1 MKSLLISTTPEFIRM
16 YKTGKKIAEMRK
28 TTPLQPFETVYIYNT
43 WTGQIE
49 LKADCI
55 EIKKTILSD
64 LEQRLFKYV
73 GIEPKKIKG
82 FCNKKGEAYLLIF
95 GYVSMLKNTITYDE
109 MTKAGIMPPQNY
121 SYFNPNIFTNETQ
134 N

>member
-1 MKSLLISTTPEFIRM
+1 MKSLLISVHPEFMQM

-43 WTGQIE
+43 GTGQIE

-64 LEQRLFKYV
+64 LEQRYFKYV
-73 GIEPKKIKG
+73 GIEPKSIKT

-95 GYVSMLKNTITYDE
+95 GYVSRLQNPIPYRK
-109 MTKAGIMPPQNY
+109 MTEAGIMPPQNY
-121 SYFNPNIFTNETQ
+121 SYFNPEIFGYGNIN
-134 N
+134 